1 MEAGQLQVLENL
13 FDRRDYKALRAIF
26 SEMNEIDLA
35 RFIEEI
41 PIERAVLAFRTLPK
55 DLEMDVFVELDS
67 EMQHHILG
75 SMSDEKVAEI
85 MDDLWVDDAVDM
97 LEEMPAVL
105 VKKILRLTS
114 PETRAQINEFLRYP
128 ENSAGSIMTAEFTDL
143 RRDMRVGEAIKRL
156 RRVGEDKETIY
167 VCYVIDDTRHLEG
180 VVTVRDLLLAADN
193 TPLTELMRPQVISL
207 TTTDDQEE
215 AVRLI
220 AKYSFISLPV
230 VDQERRLVGIVT
242 IDDVVDVL
250 QEEDTED
257 FEKMNAMA
265 PSERPYLKTGVLT
278 LAKNRF
284 GWLLILMV
292 SGMITGGILGYFE
305 PIYAAVP
312 LLVLFVPMLSGT
324 GGNAGSQSSTT
335 IIRGLALG
343 EIARKDFLR
352 VLWKEMRI
360 GVVVG
365 VALAIVNLMRVWLQY
380 PDSGLLPVT
389 VSLALI
395 GAVFIAKIIGG
406 TLPILAKA
414 VKLDPALLAAPV
426 ITTVVDGVTL
436 ILYFNLAEWLLQ

>member
-1 MEAGQLQVLENL
+1 MEQVHLQSVENL
-13 FDRRDYKALRAIF
+13 FDNREYKALREAF
-26 SEMNEIDLA
+26 SEMNEIDIA
-35 RFIEEI
+35 HFIEAL

-55 DLEMDVFVELDS
+55 DLEMDVFAQLDN
-67 EMQHHILG
+67 ETQQHILG

-105 VKKILRLTS
+105 VKKILRLAS
-114 PETRAQINEFLRYP
+114 PETRNQINEFLRYAD
-128 ENSAGSIMTAEFTDL
+128 NSVGSIMTAEFTDL
-143 RRDMRVGEAIKRL
+143 RRNMLVDEAIKRL

-180 VVTVRDLLLAADN
+180 VLTVRDLLLAPDN
-193 TPLTELMRPQVISL
+193 TPIEELMRPEVISL

-230 VDQERRLVGIVT
+230 VDHERRLVGIVT

-257 FEKMNAMA
+257 FEKMSAMA
-265 PSERPYLKTGVLT
+265 PSEKPYLKTGVFT
-278 LAKNRF
+278 LAKNRM
-284 GWLLILMV
+284 GWLMILML
-292 SGMITGGILGYFE
+292 SGMITGGILGHFE
-305 PIYAAVP
+305 PMYTAFP
-312 LLVLFVPMLSGT
+312 LLILFVPMLSGT

-335 IIRGLALG
+335 IIRQLALG
-343 EIARKDFLR
+343 EIERADFWK
-352 VLWKEMRI
+352 VLFKEMRI
-360 GVVVG
+360 ALVVG
-365 VALAIVNLMRVWLQY
+365 AALALVNWVRIMLQY
-380 PDSGLLPVT
+380 PNSGLLSVT
-389 VSLALI
+389 VSLALV
-395 GAVFIAKIIGG
+395 GAVLIAKIIGG

-436 ILYFNLAEWLLQ
+436 ILYFNLAELLLQ

>member
-1 MEAGQLQVLENL
+1 MEASHVQTVETL
-13 FDRRDYKALRAIF
+13 FEQRDYRALRAAF
-26 SEMNEIDLA
+26 AEMNEIDIA

-67 EMQHHILG
+67 DTQHHILA
-75 SMSDEKVAEI
+75 SMSDAKVAEI

-105 VKKILRLTS
+105 VKKILRLAS
-114 PETRAQINEFLRYP
+114 SETRAQINEFLRYP
-128 ENSAGSIMTAEFTDL
+128 ENSVGSIMTAEFTDL
-143 RRDMRVGEAIKRL
+143 RYDMRVEEAIKRL

-167 VCYVIDDTRHLEG
+167 VCYVIDDTRHLKG
-180 VVTVRDLLLAADN
+180 VLTVRDLLLAADQ
-193 TPLTELMRPQVISL
+193 TPLKDLMRTEVIAL
-207 TTTDDQEE
+207 TTTDDKEE
-215 AVRLI
+215 AVSLI

-230 VDQERRLVGIVT
+230 VDQENRLVGIVT
-242 IDDVVDVL
+242 VDDVVDVL

-265 PSERPYLKTGVLT
+265 PSEKPYLKTGVFT

-292 SGMITGGILGYFE
+292 SGMITGGILGHYE
-305 PIYAAVP
+305 PIYAALP
-312 LLVLFVPMLSGT
+312 LLVLFVPMLTGT

-335 IIRGLALG
+335 VIRGLALR
-343 EIARKDFLR
+343 EIERNDIWKVLGKELRIGLVVGGALALINLLR
-352 VLWKEMRI
+352 VYI
-360 GVVVG
+360 QFP
-365 VALAIVNLMRVWLQY
+365 N
-380 PDSGLLPVT
+380 SGLLALT
-389 VSLALI
+389 VSLALM
-395 GAVFIAKIIGG
+395 GAVLVAKVIGG
-406 TLPILAKA
+406 MLPILAKA

-436 ILYFNLAEWLLQ
+436 VLYFNLANRLLQ

>member
-1 MEAGQLQVLENL
+1 MENVQLQSLEML
-13 FDRRDYKALRAIF
+13 LEQREYKALREAF
-26 SEMNEIDLA
+26 SEMNEIDIA

-67 EMQHHILG
+67 ESQHHILG
-75 SMSDEKVAEI
+75 SMSDEKVAAI

-105 VKKILRLTS
+105 VKKILRLAS
-114 PETRAQINEFLRYP
+114 PETRAKINEFLRYP
-128 ENSAGSIMTAEFTDL
+128 ENSVGSIMTAEFTDL
-143 RRDMRVGEAIKRL
+143 RRDMLVEDAIKRL

-180 VVTVRDLLLAADN
+180 VLTVRDLLLANDN
-193 TPLTELMRPQVISL
+193 TPIQDIMRAEVIAL
-207 TTTDDQEE
+207 ATADDQEE

-220 AKYSFISLPV
+220 AKYSFVSLPV
-230 VDQERRLVGIVT
+230 VDQENRLVGIVT
-242 IDDVVDVL
+242 VDDVVDVL

-257 FEKMNAMA
+257 FEKMYAMA
-265 PSERPYLKTGVLT
+265 PSEKPYLKTGVFT

-284 GWLLILMV
+284 GWLLILML

-305 PIYAAVP
+305 PVYLAFP
-312 LLVLFVPMLSGT
+312 LLILFVPMLTGT

-335 IIRGLALG
+335 VIRGLALG
-343 EIARKDFLR
+343 EIERQDFWA

-360 GVVVG
+360 SLVVG
-365 VALAIVNLMRVWLQY
+365 AALAIVNMVRVLIQY
-380 PDSGLLPVT
+380 PGSGLLSVT

-395 GAVFIAKIIGG
+395 GAIFIAKVIGG
-406 TLPILAKA
+406 TLPLLAKA
-414 VKLDPALLAAPV
+414 VRLDPALLAAPV
-426 ITTVVDGVTL
+426 ITTAVDGITL
-436 ILYFNLAEWLLQ
+436 VLYFSLAEWLLQ